1 MGEDTAKLIPIIA
14 FLVLG
19 ELKKY
24 PKSTQDIKDSKAQE
38 KKKLPILLQI
48 STVGKHQ
55 LFKPKS

>member
-1 MGEDTAKLIPIIA
+1 MGEGPATLIPIIA

-19 ELKKY
+19 DLKKY
-24 PKSTQDIKDSKAQE
+24 PKSTQAIKDSKAYE
-38 KKKLPILLQI
+38 KKMPILLQI